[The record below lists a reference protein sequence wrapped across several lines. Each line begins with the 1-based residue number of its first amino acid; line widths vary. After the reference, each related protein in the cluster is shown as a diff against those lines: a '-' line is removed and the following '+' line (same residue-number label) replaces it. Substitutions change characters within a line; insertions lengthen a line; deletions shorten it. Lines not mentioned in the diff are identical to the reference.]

1 MGSRDNRDSK
11 DSRDSRSAMNSR
23 DSRDNRSAANN
34 RDNRD
39 SKETEKHQL
48 IMTAAASLFAKQ
60 GYHKTTIDEIVA
72 RAGIS
77 KGLFYHYFENKRDIY
92 IHLYN
97 SYVDILSKTIREKID
112 TGNSDFFVR
121 LTQVTRIRIDF
132 IAAYPSLF
140 NFLYSAYYEE
150 HPDVAPLIHDKNKQ
164 IMEES
169 ATSSMAH
176 IDWSKF
182 KDGMTPEKA
191 IELITWV
198 AEGFVKK
205 IGTPAEADNKDM
217 YLQFDEYIEY
227 LKSGMY
233 REGER

>member
-1 MGSRDNRDSK
+1 MDR
-11 DSRDSRSAMNSR
+11 
-23 DSRDNRSAANN
+23 
-34 RDNRD
+34 RD

-48 IMTAAASLFAKQ
+48 IMTAAAYLFARQ

-77 KGLFYHYFENKRDIY
+77 KGLFYHYFENKKDVY

-97 SYVDILSKTIREKID
+97 TYVDILSKTIREKID

-121 LTQVTRIRIDF
+121 LTQITRMRIDF
-132 IAAYPSLF
+132 IVAYPSLF

-150 HPDVAPLIHDKNKQ
+150 HPDVAPLIQDKNKQ

-169 ATSSMAH
+169 TTSSMAN

-182 KDGMTPEKA
+182 KEGTTPEKA

-198 AEGFVKK
+198 AEGFARK
-205 IGTPAEADNKDM
+205 IGTPDEIDNKEL
-217 YLQFDEYIEY
+217 YVQCDEYIEY
-227 LKSGMY
+227 LKTGMY
-233 REGER
+233 KEGER